1 MLIPLKVKQDAINN
15 CSSLSFFF
23 FFQLKIFVEYIQV
36 ELCEMTAL
44 CFFQSPFVILFHVL
58 KA

>member
-15 CSSLSFFF
+15 CSSLSF

-44 CFFQSPFVILFHVL
+44 CFFKVL
-58 KA
+58 L